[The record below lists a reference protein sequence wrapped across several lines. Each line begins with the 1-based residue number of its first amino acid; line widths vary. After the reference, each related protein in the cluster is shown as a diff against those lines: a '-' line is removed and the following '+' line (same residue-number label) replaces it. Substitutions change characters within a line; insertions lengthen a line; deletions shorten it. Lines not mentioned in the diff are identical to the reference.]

1 MLGREDV
8 ASYEDLFSS
17 LEWQA
22 MLTGDWSLLDED
34 EDEEVAW

>member
-8 ASYEDLFSS
+8 ASYEDLFSQ

-22 MLTGDWSLLDED
+22 IVTGDWSLL
-34 EDEEVAW
+34 EDEEEEMWS